1 MTATDTATGTATGIL
16 ESAVEQQMGRLAADL
31 GSSLGVLLVSLGT
44 RSGLWSALAGAGP
57 LTVAEVAERVSVDR
71 ALVRE
76 WLRAQAAAG
85 YLRYDTER
93 ETFELDDATA
103 AVLVHGPG
111 GPMVEACISM
121 LTSMLEGFDDFCDAF
136 ENGRGYGWHQ
146 RTADYWHG
154 SDLLTRTAL
163 PPELIGA
170 ALAQVP
176 DLAARLDAG
185 GSLVDVGC
193 GYGAPTLAI
202 AAQHPGAR
210 VLGID
215 YHDAS
220 VMHARAAAAEAGL
233 ENVRFEVGAATEL
246 VADDVD
252 LITFFDSLHDL
263 GDPRAALVRARQALG
278 PSGVCVLFE
287 PLGADRVVDNFN
299 PGGRMFYA
307 VSTLIC
313 TPNAVSQRTST
324 SSPPLGTLAGEA
336 ALRDVAAEAGFRT
349 VRRIDVPAP
358 LNLVLE
364 LRP

>member
-1 MTATDTATGTATGIL
+1 M
-16 ESAVEQQMGRLAADL
+16 
-31 GSSLGVLLVSLGT
+31 
-44 RSGLWSALAGAGP
+44 
-57 LTVAEVAERVSVDR
+57 
-71 ALVRE
+71 
-76 WLRAQAAAG
+76 
-85 YLRYDTER
+85 
-93 ETFELDDATA
+93 
-103 AVLVHGPG
+103 
-111 GPMVEACISM
+111 SM
-121 LTSMLEGFDDFCDAF
+121 LTSMLEGFDEFTEAF
-136 ENGRGYGWHQ
+136 GSGRGYGWHQ

-154 SDLLTRTAL
+154 SDLLTRTVL

-176 DLAARLDAG
+176 GLTARLDAG
-185 GSLVDVGC
+185 GSVVDVGC
-193 GYGAPTLAI
+193 GYGAPTMAI
-202 AAQHPGAR
+202 AAQHPAAR

-233 ENVRFEVGAATEL
+233 DNVRFEVGAATEL
-246 VADDVD
+246 AGSTTSTWSPSSTRCTTSATHAD
-252 LITFFDSLHDL
+252 
-263 GDPRAALVRARQALG
+263 ALVRARQALA
-278 PSGVCVLFE
+278 PSGVCLLFE
-287 PLGADRVVDNFN
+287 PLGADRVADNLN

-336 ALRDVAAEAGFRT
+336 ALRAVAAEAGFRT